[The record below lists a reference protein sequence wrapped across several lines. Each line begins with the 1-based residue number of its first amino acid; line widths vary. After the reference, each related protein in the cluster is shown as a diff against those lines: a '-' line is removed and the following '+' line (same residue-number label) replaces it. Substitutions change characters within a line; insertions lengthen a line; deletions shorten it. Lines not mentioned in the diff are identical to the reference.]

1 MLLEISQNSKVN
13 TLCQS
18 LFFNKVAGLR
28 TATLLKKRL
37 WHWCFPGRFVKF
49 LRKHFFTERVRW
61 LLLDMTWGNK
71 IAMLIREVNGTEVN
85 FELKLSKYS
94 KTFRGVVLVKADF
107 YNKKKTKQKK
117 TSCRSREPVFA
128 NFLSTY
134 FHWPRNFRF
143 SVMVYFH
150 KERKSLILWR
160 LIFSNNFARIF
171 FCQKFWEDLPLVINQ
186 VC

>member
-107 YNKKKTKQKK
+107 YNKKKNKTKKNKLSFAGTSFRKFFKYLFPLTKK
-117 TSCRSREPVFA
+117 FQI
-128 NFLSTY
+128 FGDGLLS
-134 FHWPRNFRF
+134 
-143 SVMVYFH
+143 
-150 KERKSLILWR
+150 
-160 LIFSNNFARIF
+160 
-171 FCQKFWEDLPLVINQ
+171 
-186 VC
+186 

>member
-107 YNKKKTKQKK
+107 YNKKKNKTKKNKLSFAGTSFRKFFKYLFSLTKK
-117 TSCRSREPVFA
+117 FQI
-128 NFLSTY
+128 FGDGLLS
-134 FHWPRNFRF
+134 
-143 SVMVYFH
+143 
-150 KERKSLILWR
+150 
-160 LIFSNNFARIF
+160 
-171 FCQKFWEDLPLVINQ
+171 
-186 VC
+186 